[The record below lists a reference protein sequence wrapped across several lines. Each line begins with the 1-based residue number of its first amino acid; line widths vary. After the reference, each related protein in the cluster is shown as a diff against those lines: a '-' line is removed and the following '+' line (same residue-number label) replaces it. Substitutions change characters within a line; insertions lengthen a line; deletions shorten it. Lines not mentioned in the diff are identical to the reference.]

1 MIVNVC
7 KSYKLF
13 KVWEIDYMA
22 RKGIKKDA
30 YWHNIAKLGISSGFK
45 PAQVGRLVKEC
56 FPETE
61 INGRHIGAYKRRL
74 AEEDEVVIPVRPT
87 TTLQEMMSMV
97 NGLVTDEDWFSYTCS
112 VGSTKRSLKCF
123 EYKLTAELEDKD
135 NMENIDGWISTL
147 RK

>member
-1 MIVNVC
+1 
-7 KSYKLF
+7 
-13 KVWEIDYMA
+13 MA

-45 PAQVGRLVKEC
+45 PAQVGRMVKEC

-74 AEEDEVVIPVRPT
+74 VDTDEVVIPDRQT
-87 TTLQEMMSMV
+87 TTLQELMGMV
-97 NGLVTDEDWFSYTCS
+97 HGLVTDEDKFTYNCS

-123 EYKLTAELEDKD
+123 EYKLTAEIEDK
-135 NMENIDGWISTL
+135 NELENIEEWISTL
-147 RK
+147 TRK

>member
-1 MIVNVC
+1 
-7 KSYKLF
+7 
-13 KVWEIDYMA
+13 MA
-22 RKGIKKDA
+22 RKGVKKDA

-74 AEEDEVVIPVRPT
+74 AEEGDVEIPVRPT

-97 NGLVTDEDWFSYTCS
+97 NGFVTDDDFFTYTCS

-135 NMENIDGWISTL
+135 NMENIEEWISTL
-147 RK
+147 SE

>member
-1 MIVNVC
+1 MTVNVS
-7 KSYKLF
+7 KSFRLF
-13 KVWEIDYMA
+13 KVWGTNYMA

-74 AEEDEVVIPVRPT
+74 AEEGDVEIPVRPS

-97 NGLVTDEDWFSYTCS
+97 NGLVTDDDYFTYTCS

-135 NMENIDGWISTL
+135 NMENIEEWISTL

>member
-1 MIVNVC
+1 
-7 KSYKLF
+7 
-13 KVWEIDYMA
+13 MA

-45 PAQVGRLVKEC
+45 PAQIGRLVKEC

-74 AEEDEVVIPVRPT
+74 VDEGQVEIPVRPT
-87 TTLQEMMSMV
+87 TTLQEMMSMI
-97 NGLVTDEDWFSYTCS
+97 NGMVTDEDRFAYTCS

-135 NMENIDGWISTL
+135 ELENIEEWISTL
-147 RK
+147 KVE